1 MTIQEKAEKELK
13 QYLHVHVD
21 QPVLHIDENALEQW
35 MFPSI
40 AANAR

>member
-21 QPVLHIDENALEQW
+21 QPVLHIDENALE
-35 MFPSI
+35 
-40 AANAR
+40 